1 MAKQTPAA
9 GGCFLIIAI
18 LVGFGIGAS
27 RGNPVGG
34 TMLGLI
40 AGITI
45 AVIVWLVDSA
55 RIARRQQP
63 RTPTPESETPDLPT
77 RDGGPPR
84 SRDR

>member
-18 LVGFGIGAS
+18 LAGFGIGAS
-27 RGNPVGG
+27 QGNPVGG

-40 AGITI
+40 AGIVI

-63 RTPTPESETPDLPT
+63 STPTPESKAAHLPT
-77 RDGGPPR
+77 RDGDPPR
-84 SRDR
+84 SRGR

>member
-18 LVGFGIGAS
+18 LAGFGIGAS

-40 AGITI
+40 AGIVI
-45 AVIVWLVDSA
+45 AVIVWLVDRA
-55 RIARRQQP
+55 RIARRQAP
-63 RTPTPESETPDLPT
+63 RTTTPEAQAPDLPT
-77 RDGGPPR
+77 RDDGPPR
-84 SRDR
+84 SRGR